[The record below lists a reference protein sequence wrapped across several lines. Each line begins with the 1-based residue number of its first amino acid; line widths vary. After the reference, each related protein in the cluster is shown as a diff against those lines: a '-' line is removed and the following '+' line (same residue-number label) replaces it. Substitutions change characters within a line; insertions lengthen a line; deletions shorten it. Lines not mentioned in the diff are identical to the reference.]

1 MRPVALISDPSP
13 PRNNPALPLSR
24 HSCLTLRRNGGNVKA
39 NTQVGTLADTRR
51 EQRNARQ
58 AFEALTFVSK
68 KEKSE

>member
-1 MRPVALISDPSP
+1 M
-13 PRNNPALPLSR
+13 
-24 HSCLTLRRNGGNVKA
+24 KA

-58 AFEALTFVSK
+58 AFEVLTFVSK